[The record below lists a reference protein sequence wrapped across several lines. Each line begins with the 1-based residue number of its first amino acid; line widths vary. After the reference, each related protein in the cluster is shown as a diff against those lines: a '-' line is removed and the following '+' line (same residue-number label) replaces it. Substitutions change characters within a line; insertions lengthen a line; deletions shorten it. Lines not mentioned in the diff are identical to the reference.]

1 MDEKER
7 TVRKAKPEDIP
18 SILDIVADAVRT
30 MRASG
35 NLRQWTDGY
44 PSRET
49 IATDIR
55 NRVGYLVTGPSGQAD
70 GYFAMIPSPEPTY
83 AVIYGGE
90 WLDDSLPYRV
100 IHRIAGRAGTHG
112 IFSAIMDHAFSVT
125 DNVRIDTHAD
135 NAIMQHNILKHGFRF
150 CGTILLAN
158 GDPRLAYQKLL
169 GRNLEKTE

>member
-49 IATDIR
+49 IATDIPSSVPPDR
-55 NRVGYLVTGPSGQAD
+55 PTG
-70 GYFAMIPSPEPTY
+70 
-83 AVIYGGE
+83 
-90 WLDDSLPYRV
+90 
-100 IHRIAGRAGTHG
+100 
-112 IFSAIMDHAFSVT
+112 FS
-125 DNVRIDTHAD
+125 R
-135 NAIMQHNILKHGFRF
+135 
-150 CGTILLAN
+150 
-158 GDPRLAYQKLL
+158 
-169 GRNLEKTE
+169 

>member
-1 MDEKER
+1 MDTSESFI
-7 TVRKAKPEDIP
+7 RKARPEDIP
-18 SILDIVADAVRT
+18 SILGIIADAVRT

-35 NLRQWTDGY
+35 NLHQWTDGY
-44 PSRET
+44 PSRDT
-49 IATDIR
+49 IAADIE
-55 NRVGYLVTGPSGQAD
+55 NGVGYLCVGPGGTSD

-90 WLDDSLPYRV
+90 WLDDSRPYRV

-112 IFSAIMDHAFSVT
+112 IFSAIMEYAFSVT

-135 NAIMQHNILKHGFRF
+135 NHIMQHNILKHGFTF

-169 GRNLEKTE
+169 PKRLQNYK